1 MTAWIHMV
9 PDEAADG
16 RLKELLDKART
27 PHGTV
32 DTVMRVHSLRPE
44 TMNGHVTL
52 YRSVLHS
59 EDNKL
64 PFWFLEVIA
73 SYTSILNDCTYSLT
87 HHFMNVRNL
96 LRDQPRS
103 DRIFLALKAHRP
115 EDEFQGKEL
124 ALLRYA
130 GKLTTDVG
138 KMIKSDFEA
147 LKIAGCDDGEI
158 LEVNQVCAYFN
169 YSNRL
174 LNGLGATTDGDV
186 IGFYKGDDD
195 TVDGGS

>member
-1 MTAWIHMV
+1 MSAWIEMV
-9 PDEAADG
+9 PDEDASG

-52 YRSVLHS
+52 YRSVLHAQ
-59 EDNKL
+59 DNVL
-64 PFWFLEVIA
+64 PFWFLEVVA

-96 LRDQPRS
+96 IKDQPRS

-115 EDEFQGKEL
+115 EDEFEGKEL

-130 GKLTTDVG
+130 AKLTTDVG

-147 LKIAGCDDGEI
+147 LKIAGCEDGEI

-174 LNGLGATTDGDV
+174 LNGLGATTESDV
-186 IGFYKGDDD
+186 IGYYTGDEED
-195 TVDGGS
+195 S

>member
-1 MTAWIHMV
+1 MTAWIKMISD
-9 PDEAADG
+9 DEADD
-16 RLKELLDKART
+16 RLRALLDQART

-32 DTVMRVHSLRPE
+32 DTVMRVHSLRPA
-44 TMNGHVTL
+44 TMEGHVTL

-59 EDNKL
+59 DDNIL
-64 PFWFLEVIA
+64 PFWFLEIVA

-96 LRDQPRS
+96 LKDQQRS
-103 DRIFLALKAHRP
+103 DRIFVALKAHRP
-115 EDEFQGKEL
+115 EDEFEGKEL

-130 GKLTTDVG
+130 AKLTTDVG
-138 KMIKSDFEA
+138 KFVKSDFEA

-186 IGFYKGDDD
+186 VGFYKSDDE
-195 TVDGGS
+195 G

>member
-1 MTAWIHMV
+1 MSAWIEMIS
-9 PDEAADG
+9 DDKAGG

-59 EDNKL
+59 DDNQL
-64 PFWFLEVIA
+64 PFWYLEVVA

-96 LRDQPRS
+96 LKDQPRS
-103 DRIFLALKAHRP
+103 DRIFVALKAHRP
-115 EDEFQGKEL
+115 EDEFEGKEL

-130 GKLTTDVG
+130 AKLTTDVG
-138 KMIKSDFEA
+138 KMVKSDFEV
-147 LKIAGCDDGEI
+147 LKIAGCEDGEI

-174 LNGLGATTDGDV
+174 LNGLGATTENDV
-186 IGFYKGDDD
+186 IGFYTGDN
-195 TVDGGS
+195 

>member
-1 MTAWIHMV
+1 MSAWIEMIG
-9 PDEAADG
+9 DDAADG
-16 RLKELLDKART
+16 RLRDLLDQART

-44 TMNGHVTL
+44 TLHGHVTL
-52 YRSVLHS
+52 YRSVLHC
-59 EDNKL
+59 EDNTL
-64 PFWFLEVIA
+64 PFWFLEVVA

-96 LRDQPRS
+96 LKDQPRS
-103 DRIFLALKAHRP
+103 DRIFLALKAQRP
-115 EDEFQGKEL
+115 EDVFDGKEL

-130 GKLTTDVG
+130 AKLTTDVG
-138 KMIKSDFEA
+138 RMVKSDFEA
-147 LKIAGCDDGEI
+147 LKLAGCADGEI

-186 IGFYKGDDD
+186 VGYYTGDE
-195 TVDGGS
+195 T

>member
-1 MTAWIHMV
+1 MSAWIEMI
-9 PDEAADG
+9 PDEKAEG

-59 EDNKL
+59 KDNKL

-96 LRDQPRS
+96 LKDQPRS
-103 DRIFLALKAHRP
+103 DRIFTALKAHRP
-115 EDEFQGKEL
+115 EDEFQGKDL

-130 GKLTTDVG
+130 GKLTTDAG
-138 KMIKSDFEA
+138 KMVKSDFEA

-174 LNGLGATTDGDV
+174 LNGLGATTENDV
-186 IGFYKGDDD
+186 IGYYKGDD
-195 TVDGGS
+195 